1 MTQLLKSLL
10 MACVIG
16 LGATGVGATDEDD
29 REGGIIGTGI
39 LGTITALGS
48 IYVNGQHIK
57 FAPDLGVDDGL
68 GVALARDLRPGHT
81 VAVVASP
88 DGEDWQA
95 QHIRMVY
102 PLVGPAQVALDG
114 TLRVMGSQVVTDQ
127 TVATGEWIAVSGL
140 WQGNRVL
147 ASQVTAL
154 PTEHHTARI
163 TGTYLARNAQG
174 DILIGGSQLQSLDLQ
189 HTQPGMAL
197 RVFGDPTPQGIQ
209 ANQVEAGLFDGQ
221 VGMMQVQ
228 GYYSPPQPD
237 GLYTVLGSGLLAYT
251 DQPSMISDALSV
263 IRCGAQ
269 GQLSDGVEGLCP

>member
-16 LGATGVGATDEDD
+16 LGASGVGATDEDE

-48 IYVNGQHIK
+48 IYVNGQHIE
-57 FAPDLGVDDGL
+57 FAPDQTVEDGL
-68 GVALARDLRPGHT
+68 NITLARDLRPGHT

-95 QHIRMVY
+95 HHVRMVY
-102 PLVGPAQVALDG
+102 PLVGPAQIAQDG
-114 TLRVMGSQVVTDQ
+114 TLWVMGSQVVTDQ
-127 TVATGEWIAVSGL
+127 TVAEGAWIAVSGL
-140 WQGNRVL
+140 WQGDRVL
-147 ASQVTAL
+147 ASQITTL
-154 PTEHHTARI
+154 PKNHQSARI
-163 TGTYLARNAQG
+163 TGTYLARDAQG
-174 DILIGGSQLQSLDLQ
+174 DILIGGSRLQSLDLQ
-189 HTQPGMAL
+189 HAQPGMAL

-209 ANQVEAGLFDGQ
+209 AYQVEASLFDGQ
-221 VGMMQVQ
+221 VGVMQVQ

-251 DQPSMISDALSV
+251 DQPSMISETFSV

-269 GQLSDGVEGLCP
+269 GKLSGSVEGLC